1 MTSPVVRVRFAP
13 SPTGYLH
20 IGGARTALFNWL
32 FARQQGGQFV
42 LRIEDTDSE
51 RSKPELIDVIF
62 RALEWLG
69 LDWDG
74 TPVHQSERGGLYTD
88 AIAKLLADGTAYWC
102 DCTPD
107 DVKARAEAR
116 GGQPGYDGHCRERG
130 LGPGE
135 GHVVRFHVPDEGTTA
150 FDDVIRGHVSFENAN
165 LEDFVIQRSNGTPMF
180 HLANAVDD
188 AEQGITHVVRGEDLI
203 NVTPKVLLIRDALG
217 TTGELTFAHLPLI
230 VNEKRQ
236 KLSKRRDDVSV
247 GDYID
252 RGYLPEAM
260 VNYLATL
267 GWGAPDGIEIRPL
280 PEIVE
285 LFRLED
291 VNSSGAFFDVK
302 KLQHFNGEYIREL
315 SIPQFVSTSTRWLF
329 DDTPWPAER
338 FDVATF
344 EVMAPLV
351 QERVKLLSEVPGYV
365 DFLFLPDAAD
375 RRRLVGEGLREGPR
389 ARRRRARPRRRR
401 ASPSASGTAP
411 PSRSPSS
418 PTRRSTASPRARSR
432 RPSASRS
439 PAAPSARP
447 CSSRSRSSAATRP
460 SGASPPPAPGSDAGP
475 APHLTHAALVLPHRR
490 GTGRARRALRR
501 AHLRPGVVGLAL
513 ERHGEGLGD
522 RGDGRGPVERRA
534 LTGAGRPARPRRGAL
549 RGRRGPADRGH
560 RRQAGR

>member
-1 MTSPVVRVRFAP
+1 VSSPVVRVRFAP

-32 FARQQGGQFV
+32 FARNQGGQFV

-62 RALEWLG
+62 RSLEWLG

-74 TPVHQSERGGLYTD
+74 TPVHQSERGDLYTA
-88 AIAKLLADGTAYWC
+88 AIATLLADGAAYWC

-107 DVKARAEAR
+107 AVKARAEAR
-116 GGQPGYDGHCRERG
+116 GGQPGYDGHCRHRE

-150 FDDVIRGHVSFENAN
+150 FDDIIRGHVSFENAN

-188 AEQGITHVVRGEDLI
+188 ADQGITHVVRGEDLI
-203 NVTPKVLLIRDALG
+203 NVTPKVLLIRGALG
-217 TTGELTFAHLPLI
+217 TPGELTFAHLPLI

-252 RGYLPEAM
+252 RGYLSEAM

-280 PEIVE
+280 AEIVE

-291 VNSSGAFFDVK
+291 VGSSGAFFDVK
-302 KLQHFNGEYIREL
+302 KLQHFNGEYIRDL
-315 SIPQFVSTSTRWLF
+315 SIPQFVSRSTRWLY
-329 DDTPWPAER
+329 DDTPWPTER

-344 EVMAPLV
+344 EVLAPLV

-365 DFLFLPDAAD
+365 DFVFLPDAPIDEASWD
-375 RRRLVGEGLREGPR
+375 KVFGKAPELAAAVLDHATARFAECDWTAAALEVALFSYAEEHEVAKGKVQAPVRVAVTGRTVGPPLFESLEVLGRDETLRRIAEAR
-389 ARRRRARPRRRR
+389 AR
-401 ASPSASGTAP
+401 
-411 PSRSPSS
+411 
-418 PTRRSTASPRARSR
+418 
-432 RPSASRS
+432 
-439 PAAPSARP
+439 
-447 CSSRSRSSAATRP
+447 
-460 SGASPPPAPGSDAGP
+460 
-475 APHLTHAALVLPHRR
+475 L
-490 GTGRARRALRR
+490 
-501 AHLRPGVVGLAL
+501 
-513 ERHGEGLGD
+513 
-522 RGDGRGPVERRA
+522 
-534 LTGAGRPARPRRGAL
+534 
-549 RGRRGPADRGH
+549 
-560 RRQAGR
+560 